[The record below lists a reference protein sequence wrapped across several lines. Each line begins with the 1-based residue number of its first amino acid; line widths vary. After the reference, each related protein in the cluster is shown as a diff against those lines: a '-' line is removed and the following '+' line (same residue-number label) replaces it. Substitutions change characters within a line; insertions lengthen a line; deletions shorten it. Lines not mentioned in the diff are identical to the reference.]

1 MSWMPLP
8 GLLSIFLSSHEL
20 AHLDGNSYGY
30 RDIDG
35 SKVQKALREKC
46 GEEGYVI
53 RLCINLPDGNL
64 YATKYKGTRIGF
76 VLKDNTVK
84 KEELCARA
92 KAFAD
97 SLSYP
102 SGVNI
107 CTIGTPSKA
116 KSANGNE
123 SEPILHSGMHNI
135 NKFNTNNVS
144 RTTESDQSSQ
154 TTMVVQGKL
163 FYNALGPDE
172 ACLNELMFCK
182 LFYSSFLCLTH
193 KTTEVKTNANQDSS
207 YLMILHETQRQLR
220 RIYGSGKS
228 GESPVAVVPAPGGSD
243 EGYWVNSECGPCQ
256 IDGLIP

>member
-1 MSWMPLP
+1 MGYPGTRRYCKSEMPYN
-8 GLLSIFLSSHEL
+8 
-20 AHLDGNSYGY
+20 LDEFMLQCHGCQDW
-30 RDIDG
+30 DIDG

-46 GEEGYVI
+46 GEEGYVEGDVI

-64 YATKYKGTRIGF
+64 YATKYKGTRI
-76 VLKDNTVK
+76 DNTVK

-135 NKFNTNNVS
+135 NKFNTNNAS

-154 TTMVVQGKL
+154 TTMVVQEKL

-172 ACLNELMFCK
+172 ACLNELMFWE
-182 LFYSSFLCLTH
+182 FW
-193 KTTEVKTNANQDSS
+193 DW
-207 YLMILHETQRQLR
+207 R
-220 RIYGSGKS
+220 
-228 GESPVAVVPAPGGSD
+228 
-243 EGYWVNSECGPCQ
+243 
-256 IDGLIP
+256 